1 MAGNGGAAG
10 SMMHVVERRELT
22 SGARRS
28 ARGERRRRERKAQPK
43 EKKCIF
49 KKTPLA
55 CGLDMSSERSS
66 GPQGRN
72 WLAQWTGSVGPD
84 SGINQMGI

>member
-28 ARGERRRRERKAQPK
+28 ARGERGGVENGRRNPRRRNAFSRRRHWHA
-43 EKKCIF
+43 
-49 KKTPLA
+49 
-55 CGLDMSSERSS
+55 G
-66 GPQGRN
+66 
-72 WLAQWTGSVGPD
+72 
-84 SGINQMGI
+84 